1 MRIGILSDS
10 HGRSDRVEAAISLP
24 HDAGAELFLHL
35 GDLMDTAS
43 IDAMHG
49 YHARFVLGNCDWDE
63 AGMRQ
68 HAEQCGVVCDHPIG
82 RIDVG
87 GRTLAYTH
95 GHRNELMQVA
105 LADRV
110 DWLLHGHTHEPRD
123 ERIDGTRVI
132 NPGALQRASRYTV
145 GLLDTG
151 DDRLELLELPA
162 SHQPSR

>member
-10 HGRSDRVEAAISLP
+10 HGRTDRIDAAMAVLS
-24 HDAGAELFLHL
+24 DAGAELFLHL
-35 GDLMDTAS
+35 GDLGDTDA
-43 IDAMHG
+43 IDAMAGHN
-49 YHARFVLGNCDWDE
+49 ARFVLGNCDWDE
-63 AGMRQ
+63 TGLRR
-68 HAEQCGVVCDHPIG
+68 HAESCGVVCDHPMG
-82 RIDVG
+82 RIDVD

-132 NPGALQRASRYTV
+132 NPGALQRAARYTV
-145 GLLDTG
+145 ALLDTS
-151 DDRLELLELPA
+151 DDSVEFLELPTP
-162 SHQPSR
+162 HQHPR